1 MKKIPTM
8 MIVVLMLSL
17 AAAFP
22 VHSSIADVE
31 FYVDPPVNSFTDS
44 TPLHTRFNVTVM
56 WKDTGTPLN
65 DVFAWQI
72 TMYYNPTLLNC
83 TKAWQPNWD
92 PDYIFYGMASVMVPP
107 YYSDGYTTIMDTLS
121 GLGAKSSGALKKL
134 AIFQMEIIYVPPPN
148 TTVSSALNINNTDS
162 FWSPDGFDWPTPILT
177 DGIYIFSSGGT
188 PAIPEFYVDP
198 PVNSFTDSTPL
209 HTRFNVTVM
218 WKDTGIPLTGVFAWQ
233 ILMYYDS
240 ALLNCT
246 RAWQPVWDSDYIFY
260 GMTTVKPLASF
271 SYGSVVI
278 MDTLYSGTGSGALKK
293 LAIFEMEIIYVPP
306 PNATVSSAL
315 NINNLDSFWSPDGTV
330 WNTPTLTDGVYEYSS
345 GVIPFGFKVA
355 LVPDAYGLSNNGGWL
370 PTSGFPGTFS
380 PTFEDLAPATIA
392 GSAYD
397 PIVAGGFDI
406 VVLVQIDYVQ
416 NWLADATFR
425 SRIENFVFNGGK
437 LIIWDSECQNNDYS
451 QFIYPFT
458 ENTPGQ
464 QGSNSGTL
472 WIVEDNT
479 LGTNDTTSAS
489 YVNTAAIS
497 GGYDIGDANV
507 MVTYVPDWC
516 THLVARNLNIVVGPV
531 QTYARYGSGLII
543 WNGLDMDYMGGM
555 IANDNYGPN
564 NLNYLWYL
572 QLLQP
577 WNPDNLPCGIRT
589 SGITVT
595 PMSSTNPTGTTH
607 TVTATIRDNL
617 ANPIPKCT
625 VNFNIYA
632 GPNAGLTGTDVTNA
646 NGEAYFSWTG
656 FSPGTDRINA
666 TAQCPFKPTVT
677 IFDDKASKT
686 WIQVRFTL
694 TVYVLSTGTNQSLSG
709 ATVVAVGP
717 ENRSGVTD
725 GGAVVFS
732 NTQAGTYTVTASK
745 TGYVSASVT
754 VSLTADKSIT
764 IGLIPLTLPATV
776 IIHPENF
783 NLKSRGKWITCF
795 IMLPRGYD
803 ARNIDVSSMLLNGTV
818 PAEPRPVSLGHCFI
832 MVKFDRKAVLGLILS
847 AGIKYGKITLT
858 VAFRLYDGTM
868 FEGSDTIRAKM
879 PGDVNCDGKVEVRD
893 VAAAAAAYGSHPG
906 HPRWNPMADENE
918 DDKIDV
924 KDLASIIINYGRK
937 YK

>member
-17 AAAFP
+17 AVAFP
-22 VHSSIADVE
+22 VHSSVADVEFYVDPPVNSYPDSTPLHTRFNVTVMWKDTGFPLNPVFAWQVAMYYDLTLLNCTRAWQLVWDTDYIFYGMTTVKPSPVLDPGSVMIMDALYSGSGSGSLKKLAILEMEIMYIPPTTASSALNINNPDSFWSPNGIDWYTPILTDGIYTVTSGGIPGIPE

-44 TPLHTRFNVTVM
+44 TPIHTRFNVTVM

-65 DVFAWQI
+65 DVFAWQV
-72 TMYYNPTLLNC
+72 
-83 TKAWQPNWD
+83 A
-92 PDYIFYGMASVMVPP
+92 
-107 YYSDGYTTIMDTLS
+107 
-121 GLGAKSSGALKKL
+121 
-134 AIFQMEIIYVPPPN
+134 
-148 TTVSSALNINNTDS
+148 
-162 FWSPDGFDWPTPILT
+162 
-177 DGIYIFSSGGT
+177 
-188 PAIPEFYVDP
+188 
-198 PVNSFTDSTPL
+198 
-209 HTRFNVTVM
+209 
-218 WKDTGIPLTGVFAWQ
+218 
-233 ILMYYDS
+233 MYYDS
-240 ALLNCT
+240 TLLNCT
-246 RAWQPVWDSDYIFY
+246 RAWQPIWDTDYMFY
-260 GMTTVKPLASF
+260 GMTTVRPPPSF
-271 SYGSVVI
+271 GLGNVFI
-278 MDTLYSGTGSGALKK
+278 FDTLYSASARGYLKK
-293 LAIFEMEIIYVPP
+293 LAIVEMEIIYVPP

-315 NINNLDSFWSPDGTV
+315 NINNLDSFWSPDGTN
-330 WNTPTLTDGVYEYSS
+330 WYAPTLTDGTYAYSS
-345 GVIPFGFKVA
+345 GAISGFKVA
-355 LVPDAYGLSNNGGWL
+355 LVPDAYGLSYNGGWL
-370 PTSGFPGTFS
+370 PTFGFPGGFS
-380 PTFEDLAPATIA
+380 PTFADLAPATIA
-392 GSAYD
+392 SSAYD
-397 PIVAGGFDI
+397 PIAAGGFDI
-406 VVLVQIDYVQ
+406 VVLVQIDYIQ
-416 NWLADATFR
+416 NWLADATFK

-451 QFIYPFT
+451 QFICPFT
-458 ENTPGQ
+458 ENTPGG

-507 MVTYVPDWC
+507 MVTHVADWC
-516 THLVARNLNIVVGPV
+516 THMVARNLNIVVGPV

-543 WNGLDMDYMGGM
+543 YNGLDMDYMMGGT
-555 IANDNYGPN
+555 IANDNNGPD
-564 NLNYLWYL
+564 NLNYIWYL

-595 PMSSTNPTGTTH
+595 PMNSTNPTGTNH

-617 ANPIPKCT
+617 ANPIPKCL

-632 GPNAGLTGTDVTNA
+632 GPNAGLMGTDVTNA
-646 NGEAYFSWTG
+646 NGEAYFSWTS

-666 TAQCPFKPTVT
+666 TAQCPFQPTVT

-686 WIQVRFTL
+686 WIQMRFTL

-764 IGLIPLTLPATV
+764 IGLISLTLPATV
-776 IIHPENF
+776 IVHPENF

-803 ARNIDVSSMLLNGTV
+803 ARNIDVSSILLNGTV
-818 PAEPRPVSLGHCFI
+818 PAEPRPVSLGQCFI
-832 MVKFDRKAVLGLILS
+832 MVKFDRKAALGLILS

-879 PGDVNCDGKVEVRD
+879 PGDVNCDGKVDARD

-906 HPRWNPMADENE
+906 HSKWNPMADENE
-918 DDKIDV
+918 DDKIDA